1 MGLIFCTCQ
10 VSSRSFYPP
19 TPTLQEGGFSLK
31 HLLWGP
37 PRCVETKRGMAE
49 LALALPDHGKLPFE
63 VHTDA
68 LDYAI
73 VVLMQVGLPITYE
86 SHKLNETEWK

>member
-1 MGLIFCTCQ
+1 
-10 VSSRSFYPP
+10 
-19 TPTLQEGGFSLK
+19 
-31 HLLWGP
+31 
-37 PRCVETKRGMAE
+37 MAE